1 MKGLMVL
8 RCFIGVFILLN
19 APVLVNGENGK
30 PILHIR
36 NCLAGMPDNQA
47 DTIPA
52 SVKSS
57 DNAVAAK
64 PAEEII
70 KTVPKVRKQAVPI
83 PVVVPVNPIKI
94 VKPKIVKPVI
104 KVRL

>member
-1 MKGLMVL
+1 MV
-8 RCFIGVFILLN
+8 ILLN
-19 APVLVNGENGK
+19 APQLVNGENGK
-30 PILHIR
+30 PKLHIS
-36 NCLAGMPDNQA
+36 NCLAGMPANHT
-47 DTIPA
+47 DTLPA

-70 KTVPKVRKQAVPI
+70 KAVPKARKQAVPI
-83 PVVVPVNPIKI
+83 PVVVPVQPIKI

-104 KVRL
+104 KLRL